1 MKKGAP
7 RGRWLMLVTSL
18 PTQRTAPRM
27 RLWRALKGMGA
38 AVLRD
43 GVYLLPGDPV
53 ARESFEVQARAVV
66 AAGGAAHVLPF
77 DGIDPAL
84 ERQFIALFD
93 RGPEYARLI
102 DAVRGLRRDLS
113 RRGAT
118 AAQRALRR
126 LRREY
131 EAVRAVDYFAGLA
144 AEQAAQ
150 VLNEAEVALA
160 AIAAPGE
167 PQAQAGAIR
176 RLNPKNYRGRTWA
189 TRARPWVDRLASA
202 WLIKRFIDPNARII
216 WLKYE
221 KDCSKRALGFDFDGA
236 TFTHV
241 GARVSFEVLSASF
254 GLETDIA
261 LARVG
266 SLVHYLD
273 VGGAPVAEARG
284 LEALLRGARARAK
297 TDNALLIE
305 ASKMFDY
312 LYQAY
317 SQE

>member
-1 MKKGAP
+1 MQKPAA
-7 RGRWLMLVTSL
+7 RGRWLMLVMSL

-43 GVYLLPGDPV
+43 GVYVLPGDAV
-53 ARESFEVQARAVV
+53 ARESFEAQAREVV
-66 AAGGAAHVLPF
+66 AAGGIAHVLPL
-77 DGIDPAL
+77 DVLGPAQ
-84 ERQFIALFD
+84 ERQFTALFD

-102 DAVRGLRRDLS
+102 DAVRVLKRDLT
-113 RRGAT
+113 RRRAT

-131 EAVRAVDYFAGLA
+131 EAVRAIDYFAGPA
-144 AEQAAQ
+144 TEQVAQ
-150 VLNEAEVALA
+150 LLNETEAALA
-160 AIAAPGE
+160 AVAAPGE
-167 PQAQAGAIR
+167 PQAQVGAIR
-176 RLNPKNYRGRTWA
+176 RLNPTDYRRRTWA

-202 WLIKRFIDPNARII
+202 WLIKRFIDPKARII
-216 WLKYE
+216 WLKHE

-254 GLETDIA
+254 GLETDTA

-284 LEALLRGARARAK
+284 LETLLRGARARAK
-297 TDNALLIE
+297 TDDALLAE

>member
-1 MKKGAP
+1 MKHAP
-7 RGRWLMLVTSL
+7 ATRWLMLVTSL
-18 PTQRTAPRM
+18 PSQPTAPRM
-27 RLWRALKGMGA
+27 RLWRALKVVGA

-43 GVYLLPGDPV
+43 GVYLLPSDAV
-53 ARESFEVQARAVV
+53 ARESFEAQAREVV
-66 AAGGAAHVLPF
+66 AAGGAAHVLPL
-77 DGIDPAL
+77 DGVGPAQ
-84 ERQFIALFD
+84 ERQFTALFD

-102 DAVRGLRRDLS
+102 DAVRPLKRDLT
-113 RRGAT
+113 RRRAP

-131 EAVRAVDYFAGLA
+131 EAVRAVDYFAGPA

-150 VLNEAEVALA
+150 LLVETEAALA
-160 AIAAPGE
+160 AVAASGE
-167 PQAQAGAIR
+167 PQARARAIR
-176 RLNPKNYRGRTWA
+176 RLNSKDYRGRTWA

-202 WLIKRFIDPNARII
+202 WLIKRFIDPKARIL
-216 WLKYE
+216 WLKDA
-221 KDCSKRALGFDFDGA
+221 KDCPKRALGFDFDGA

-254 GLETDIA
+254 GLESDAA
-261 LARVG
+261 LTRVG

-284 LEALLRGARARAK
+284 LETLLRGARARAK
-297 TDNALLIE
+297 TDDALLAE
-305 ASKMFDY
+305 ASKMLDH